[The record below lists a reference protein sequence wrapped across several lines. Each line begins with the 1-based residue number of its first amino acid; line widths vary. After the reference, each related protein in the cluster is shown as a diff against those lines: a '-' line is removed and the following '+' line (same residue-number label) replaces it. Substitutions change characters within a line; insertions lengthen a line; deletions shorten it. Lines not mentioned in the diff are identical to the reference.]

1 MKTSQLER
9 EGVVNRLFQIYSTQK
24 INEQDSILPVK
35 IPSQNTGQAQ
45 FSNISWPIYHAFN
58 STNLVVVSGLS
69 FSYTGQRHPLLHLNM
84 TFKRGE
90 LNGLIGPN
98 GSGKST
104 LFKVLNKEHSP
115 SDGIVF
121 VDGIHWSHFDISAWR
136 QQVGFVHGDH
146 EIFNDTIL
154 YNIALSHH
162 PDDSKEAISFCLR
175 TGFSKY
181 FQDFPRSY
189 LTQVGAKGHQLSSGQ
204 RQLIILARELFR
216 QPQILLLDEPTLFL
230 DRKTENFVV
239 NLLQKEKQN
248 RIVVICTTQ
257 PSLALKCDHVVLL
270 DKGIVA
276 SSGTPRDRIIAE
288 KLELDAVLGALT
300 FR

>member
-1 MKTSQLER
+1 MIRPVETS
-9 EGVVNRLFQIYSTQK
+9 SA
-24 INEQDSILPVK
+24 P
-35 IPSQNTGQAQ
+35 NTTKPQWLT
-45 FSNISWPIYHAFN
+45 SWPLYHVFN
-58 STNLVVVSGLS
+58 STNLVVVAGLS
-69 FSYTGQRHPLLHLNM
+69 FSYSGQRHPLLHLNM

-90 LNGLIGPN
+90 LNGLVGPN

-104 LFKVLNKEHSP
+104 FLKMLNKEYAP
-115 SDGIVF
+115 SDGIVL
-121 VDGIHWSHFDISAWR
+121 VDGIHWSHFDINAWR
-136 QQVGFVHGDH
+136 EQVGFVHEDH

-189 LTQVGAKGHQLSSGQ
+189 LTTVSAEGFHLSSGQ

-216 QPQILLLDEPTLFL
+216 KPQILLLDEPTLGL
-230 DRKTENFVV
+230 DRKTENFVM
-239 NLLQKEKQN
+239 NLLHTEKLN

-257 PSLALKCDHVVLL
+257 PALAHMCDHIVLL

-276 SSGTPRDRIIAE
+276 SSGTPRDRVIAE
-288 KLELDAVLGALT
+288 KLELDAMVGAQT